1 MAKIIRI
8 KDNLVSVG
16 KDDGSFIDVD
26 KSELDFQPVVGDEVS
41 VFVSGNNTIISKVNQ
56 ASAAQASANNAA
68 QPSPA
73 NVQAAAP
80 AAVGHAVNQVAYG
93 ILAILLGG
101 FGVHKFYAGK
111 VGMGILYL
119 LFCWTCIPAVIGLIE
134 GIIAFTKQA
143 DPQGNIVI

>member
-41 VFVSGNNTIISKVNQ
+41 VFVSGNNTIISKVNS
-56 ASAAQASANNAA
+56 ASGAQASVNNAA
-68 QPSPA
+68 QPNPLNSSVA
-73 NVQAAAP
+73 NQAGGL
-80 AAVGHAVNQVAYG
+80 VVNQVAYG
-93 ILAILLGG
+93 LLGILLGG

-111 VGMGILYL
+111 IGMGVLYL
-119 LFCWTCIPAVIGLIE
+119 LFCWTCIPAIIGLVE
-134 GIIAFTKQA
+134 GIIAFTKHA
-143 DPQGNIVI
+143 DANGNIVI